1 MAAGPAMLLAPGRGR
16 LWRTVRPG
24 ITLHLTMASPV
35 VQNLDAAGVDTRMR
49 QAVLGLGVTL
59 AALVGLAASHAPVWL
74 AVFLFVPFFGVT
86 LLAMQSLY
94 GTCVFMGASGMRDFG
109 DGHEKI
115 ACPVTCSALRGQA
128 KRIWATSVGSA
139 LAMTGLAF
147 ASLAI
152 R

>member
-1 MAAGPAMLLAPGRGR
+1 VRALGAWGRWGPLAHRAAGDYALS
-16 LWRTVRPG
+16 
-24 ITLHLTMASPV
+24 TMATPV
-35 VQNLDAAGVDTRMR
+35 VQNLDGAGVDTRMR

-74 AVFLFVPFFGVT
+74 AAFLFIPFFGVT

-109 DGHEKI
+109 EGHEKI

-128 KRIWATSVGSA
+128 KKIWAASIGGAAT
-139 LAMTGLAF
+139 MTGLAL